1 MKPNE
6 LITRAFKLN
15 PSSDQAANYFCSAI
29 LKDSDFG
36 EVDRAECQFTTTATV
51 FDNGSQI
58 PFQPPKTSIHGFFE
72 TIGELWNKLW
82 EGLVDFL
89 TGESCRYVPCV
100 HDSFQGLTLCEEKL
114 FELMDMIRQVF
125 TLQSDSCLARRN
137 CSGIF
142 DVGCH
147 VQYICMNW
155 IVLVALFAAIFP
167 TLIVLVWLLHQKG
180 IFDPIYDWWEDHFS
194 VPEGRRSSL
203 KHHSNPHQL
212 KLHLKK
218 HHHKHHETRHHL
230 HHHHHKHQRRT
241 TTRHPSGEADY
252 RYYLHHVH
260 KDSRHRRA
268 KGGSS
273 GIKKQV
279 HAREHHNKGA
289 VASSSYA
296 FISQV

>member
-1 MKPNE
+1 M
-6 LITRAFKLN
+6 N

-89 TGESCRYVPCV
+89 TGESC
-100 HDSFQGLTLCEEKL
+100 
-114 FELMDMIRQVF
+114 
-125 TLQSDSCLARRN
+125 RRN